1 MYLWIKEF
9 PPLSESDPAP
19 VIKTASVILAAHNEH
34 KYLER
39 TINSIFDQ
47 SDPDQLIEIIV
58 VDDASEPPLSEITN
72 KLTSE
77 SFGEIITYRKDTK
90 TSKHRYYP
98 SVAVLCFFLLPS
110 PNELHAIYLPIS
122 KLDLFA

>member
-1 MYLWIKEF
+1 MWNEQVYPWIKEF
-9 PPLSESDPAP
+9 PPLNESDPAP

-39 TINSIFDQ
+39 TINSIFEQ

-72 KLTSE
+72 KMASQR
-77 SFGEIITYRKDTK
+77 FGKKVIILRHDSREGLIR
-90 TSKHRYYP
+90 SKSHGAE
-98 SVAVLCFFLLPS
+98 V
-110 PNELHAIYLPIS
+110 
-122 KLDLFA
+122 K